1 MGVELSWTGSVS
13 AGQSGARGCFRSRI
27 QGAIRLYRL

>member
-1 MGVELSWTGSVS
+1 MSSLVGPEGVS
-13 AGQSGARGCFRSRI
+13 AGQTGARGYFGSRI